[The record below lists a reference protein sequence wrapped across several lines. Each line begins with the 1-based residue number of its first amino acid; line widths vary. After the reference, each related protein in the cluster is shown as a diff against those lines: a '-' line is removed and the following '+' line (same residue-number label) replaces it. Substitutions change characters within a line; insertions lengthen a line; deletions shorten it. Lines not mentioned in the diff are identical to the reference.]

1 MAGGRAQLLCM
12 HTRRTFGYALRASC
26 LIFGSVI
33 GVSCV
38 QVEGC
43 WRLGSLLTAAL
54 AMPPA
59 CSAGDRFF
67 RHAQQRLST
76 LLFGSQRCFPHVGGH
91 ARLMQVC
98 VQLESRAPRPPA
110 RARACSPRCWDMHPN
125 SAQRGEAPHARLHS
139 TARQRHQPGQHTARL
154 GRMLPQGA
162 AW

>member
-91 ARLMQVC
+91 ARLVC
-98 VQLESRAPRPPA
+98 TGSRAPGGHAHAPTLTGHAFEFCTA
-110 RARACSPRCWDMHPN
+110 RRSTTCAL
-125 SAQRGEAPHARLHS
+125 AQHS
-139 TARQRHQPGQHTARL
+139 TAAASAWPLAAHSRHDSDA
-154 GRMLPQGA
+154 RMLPQGA
-162 AW
+162 VW